1 MKVTEQHEKLIFKDI
16 LRPQV
21 GDLLLKHGQ
30 RYLNAMILLT
40 FITGSLN
47 FVFLSLNNFSPFLY
61 HLALFFG
68 GTSILLV
75 YSMLYNKN
83 IFPKLGTIAEAEKA
97 PDKKK
102 YYYAHFATAVDNF
115 LGQDKDEANRL
126 NLQDSNVKYDILLD
140 KSVFTMGVLLPGAT
154 GAGKTVTMDS
164 AIMLPAIQ
172 TGTGFI
178 YVEGKG
184 DKPITEDIVARFTQY
199 GREDCLY
206 ILDFAAAQRNKFT
219 HGTNPLEV
227 GTAIQLQQMLINLI
241 NILGGDNAWVTDM
254 AKEFMQCLLFPLVA
268 LRDMKLFISASDCN
282 KIHKLEDFDKVDKV
296 IFNITQLNIY
306 LNYQSAIDL
315 LYMFRELMNDAAFM
329 KKLQAQYPLS
339 EDLNLSILKPLEL
352 NLIRRGQKVE
362 FDNPVK
368 PDYSKT
374 AADQQ
379 KQDNYAISP
388 WTEAFL
394 TFGHPDIFG
403 RIVNPEYPDFTFLDV
418 MQQGKTVV
426 VILPSL
432 ENARDTNMKI
442 GKFITACIKNALGA
456 MIGEGEVGG
465 SEAEKERFKRFRPKK
480 LPYTLIFDEISNYGS
495 EMLGQISSMCRSIGS
510 DKGGIGM
517 VVAGQSASDLM
528 RIDDNKGIEKE
539 QLLSN
544 LGLSFFLNLSDKGY
558 SEIASK
564 LCGEEHVWMED
575 RIDVVSRRDDSDDV
589 RNLKREKQQTYT
601 EDFWSKK
608 LRKQTG
614 EAIMVLNGFPEPVK
628 VVSNFVP
635 PPKMDDYKIQMNC
648 HYQKLIKHFEYLNEE
663 DAAQS
668 A

>member
-1 MKVTEQHEKLIFKDI
+1 MAVVTAQHEKLIFKDI
-16 LRPQV
+16 LRPQA
-21 GDLLLKHGQ
+21 GDLIIKYGQ
-30 RYLNAMILLT
+30 RYLNGLVLFGFILGSINLLLLY
-40 FITGSLN
+40 TGALHA
-47 FVFLSLNNFSPFLY
+47 FLFYLSLFFMSSYIFS
-61 HLALFFG
+61 
-68 GTSILLV
+68 V
-75 YSMLYNKN
+75 YVMMFDKN
-83 IFPKLGTIAEAEKA
+83 IFPKMGAISDAEKE
-97 PDKKK
+97 PEKKK
-102 YYYAHFATAVDNF
+102 YYYSHFATAVEEF
-115 LGQDKDEANRL
+115 LGQDSNEAKKK
-126 NLQDSNVKYDILLD
+126 NLTESNVLYDVLLD

-178 YVEGKG
+178 YIEGKG

-199 GREDCLY
+199 GREDSVF

-268 LRDMKLFISASDCN
+268 LRDMKLFIGAGDCN
-282 KIHKLEDFDKVDKV
+282 KIHKLSDFESVDKV

-315 LYMFRELMNDAAFM
+315 LYMFRELMNDPAFM

-362 FDNPVK
+362 ADNPLK

-374 AADQQ
+374 PADQQ

-403 RIVNPEYPDFTFLDV
+403 RIVNPEYPDFTFLDA
-418 MQQGKTVV
+418 MQQGKSVV

-465 SEAEKERFKRFRPKK
+465 TEAEKERGKRLRPKK

-510 DKGGIGM
+510 DNGGIGM
-517 VVAGQSASDLM
+517 VVAGQSATDLQ
-528 RIDDNKGIEKE
+528 RIDDNKGIEKD

-544 LGLSFFLNLSDKGY
+544 LGLSSFLNLSDKGY
-558 SEIASK
+558 AEIATG
-564 LCGEEHVWMED
+564 LCGEEYVWMED
-575 RIDVVSRRDDSDDV
+575 RSEIVSRRDESDDI
-589 RNLKREKQQTYT
+589 RNLRREKQ
-601 EDFWSKK
+601 ESFAKDFWSKK

-614 EAIMVLNGFPEPVK
+614 EMILVLNGFPVPIK
-628 VVSNFVP
+628 AVSNFVP
-635 PPKMDDYKIQMNC
+635 PPKMDEYKIQMNC
-648 HYQKLIKHFEYLNEE
+648 HHQKLIKYFDYLNE
-663 DAAQS
+663 AA
-668 A
+668 